1 MFTISFYDPIMPIT
15 TLYGILILIS
25 YDWLDK
31 LKMIKRASN
40 KGSISNDL
48 SVKLLYK
55 IKR

>member
-1 MFTISFYDPIMPIT
+1 MFTISFYAPIMPIT

-25 YDWLDK
+25 YYWLDK
-31 LKMIKRASN
+31 LKIIKRASI

-48 SVKLLYK
+48 SVKLLYI